1 MERVIYHIDV
11 NSAYLS
17 WSAVDI
23 LETEKLDIRQ
33 IPSVVGGERDK
44 RSGIVLSKSIPSKKY
59 GISVGEPVN
68 MALQKCK
75 DLYVAKPNF
84 ESYEAH
90 SKDFIKLCKSVSPT
104 VEQFSIDECY
114 IDMTGMETVYGDLVK
129 FAYKLKD
136 RIYNELGFTVN
147 IGVSENKFLAK
158 MASDFEKPNKVHT
171 LFPYEI
177 EKKMYPLPIGDLYL
191 VGRKMKDA
199 FLKAGVR
206 TIKDLSKLE
215 KTDIQKIAGNKMG
228 EVYYDFIHGI
238 DDSPVVSNRP
248 QAKSYSISRTFE
260 HDITTKDRAYA
271 ILLLLTDE
279 VASRMR
285 ADDKESRVISVV
297 IRNNKFEDS
306 RKQLT
311 LGEETDSTTEIYEVA
326 KELLDILWDG
336 NEPLRLLGVG
346 LGGITNSI
354 SNDNEENDTIP
365 KEESMTMIEYLESLI
380 GSSSKED
387 KSMEDKIK
395 IKNKKIDKAIDKLR
409 EKFGYEI
416 INRGSILKEIYEEDN

>member
-23 LETEKLDIRQ
+23 LENEKLDIRQ

-75 DLYVAKPNF
+75 DLYVVKPNF

-90 SKDFIKLCKSVSPT
+90 SKDFIALCKTISPV

-114 IDMTGMETVYGDLVK
+114 IDMTGMETVYGDLVQ
-129 FAYKLKD
+129 FAHKLKD
-136 RIYNELGFTVN
+136 KIYDELGFTVN
-147 IGVSENKFLAK
+147 IGVGSNKFLAK

-177 EKKMYPLPIGDLYL
+177 EKKMYPLPISDLYL
-191 VGRKMKDA
+191 VGRKMEEA

-215 KTDIQKIAGNKMG
+215 LSDIQKIAGNKMG
-228 EVYYDFIHGI
+228 EVYYDFVHGI
-238 DDSPVVSNRP
+238 DESPVISNP
-248 QAKSYSISRTFE
+248 HIAKSYSISRTFE
-260 HDITTKDRAYA
+260 HDITTKEKAYA
-271 ILLLLTDE
+271 VLLLLTDE

-285 ADDKESRVISVV
+285 EDDKEARVISVV

-326 KELLDILWDG
+326 KELFDILWDG
-336 NEPLRLLGVG
+336 KDPLRLLGVG
-346 LGGITNSI
+346 LSGITNAI
-354 SNDNEENDTIP
+354 SSDNENNDAVSQ
-365 KEESMTMIEYLESLI
+365 EESMTMIEYLESLM
-380 GSSSKED
+380 GSGKED
-387 KSMEDKIK
+387 ASSEEDKAK
-395 IKNKKIDKAIDKLR
+395 IKNKKIDRAIDELR
-409 EKFGYEI
+409 KKFGYDI
-416 INRGSILKEIYEEDN
+416 VSRGSILKEIYEEDD